1 MSLLPTGTPLVLLN
15 AFPLDREQWEPLLA
29 ALDAPVGDIITFD
42 SPGIG
47 DMPASPSDPSI
58 DLIADAAVA
67 ALREATGSQDAIW
80 VGCSMGG
87 YVAMAVLE
95 RHPDAVAGLGLIGT
109 RAGADT
115 TQAHARRL
123 EAAEEANVLGRV
135 AAPGKVA
142 QGLLGATARAQGD
155 VLASVTA
162 NVARQLGD
170 GVAWGQRAMAARPD
184 RLAVLAACD
193 GPAFVVRGDDD
204 ALTSAEEAT
213 AMAEALGVDVTVVE
227 GAGHL
232 VHVERPEVIARLI
245 GAIVTAPLRE

>member
-15 AFPLDREQWEPLLA
+15 AFPLDRSQWEPLLA
-29 ALDAPVGDIITFD
+29 VLDAPVGDIITFD

-47 DMPASPSDPSI
+47 NMPASPSEPSI
-58 DLIADAAVA
+58 DIIADAAVA
-67 ALREATGSQDAIW
+67 ALREATGSHDAIW

-115 TQAHARRL
+115 ERARARRL
-123 EAAEEANVLGRV
+123 EAAEEATTLGRV
-135 AAPGKVA
+135 SNPQKAAE
-142 QGLLGATARAQGD
+142 GLLGAAARARAD
-155 VLASVTA
+155 VLASVTR
-162 NVARQLGD
+162 NVERQLGD

-184 RLAVLAACD
+184 RLAVLANCD
-193 GPAFVVRGDDD
+193 APAFVVRGDDD
-204 ALTSAEEAT
+204 GLTSADEAT
-213 AMAEALGVDVTVVE
+213 AMADALGVDVTVVE

-232 VHVERPEVIARLI
+232 VHVERPEVIAQLI
-245 GAIVTAPLRE
+245 GVIARA

>member
-1 MSLLPTGTPLVLLN
+1 MSLLPTGIPLVLLN

-29 ALDAPVGDIITFD
+29 VLDAPVGDIITFD
-42 SPGIG
+42 PPGIG
-47 DMPASPSDPSI
+47 NMPASPSDPSI

-80 VGCSMGG
+80 VGSSMGG
-87 YVAMAVLE
+87 YVAMSVLQ

-115 TQAHARRL
+115 EQAHARRL
-123 EAAEEANVLGRV
+123 LAAEEAIVLGRV
-135 AAPGKVA
+135 SDA
-142 QGLLGATARAQGD
+142 QGTAKGLLGGLAGADGD
-155 VLASVTA
+155 VLKAVTA

-193 GPAFVVRGDDD
+193 APAFVVRGDDD
-204 ALTSAEEAT
+204 GLTTADEAT
-213 AMAEALGVDVTVVE
+213 AMADALGVEVTVVK

-232 VHVERPEVIARLI
+232 VHVETPAVIARLI
-245 GAIVTAPLRE
+245 DGIVEA

>member
-29 ALDAPVGDIITFD
+29 ALDASVGDIITFD

-115 TQAHARRL
+115 AQAHARRL
-123 EAAEEANVLGRV
+123 EA
-135 AAPGKVA
+135 
-142 QGLLGATARAQGD
+142 
-155 VLASVTA
+155 
-162 NVARQLGD
+162 
-170 GVAWGQRAMAARPD
+170 
-184 RLAVLAACD
+184 
-193 GPAFVVRGDDD
+193 
-204 ALTSAEEAT
+204 
-213 AMAEALGVDVTVVE
+213 
-227 GAGHL
+227 
-232 VHVERPEVIARLI
+232 
-245 GAIVTAPLRE
+245 

>member
-29 ALDAPVGDIITFD
+29 ALDASVGDVITFD
-42 SPGIG
+42 APGIG
-47 DMPASPSDPSI
+47 DMPASPSEPSI

-87 YVAMAVLE
+87 YVAMAVLQ

-115 TQAHARRL
+115 AQAHARRL
-123 EAAEEANVLGRV
+123 EAAEEATVLGRV
-135 AAPGKVA
+135 PEPQKAAE
-142 QGLLGATARAQGD
+142 GLLGAAARAEVD

-193 GPAFVVRGDDD
+193 APAFVVRGDDD
-204 ALTSAEEAT
+204 GLTSADEAS
-213 AMAEALGVDVTVVE
+213 AMADALGVDVTVVE

-245 GAIVTAPLRE
+245 DGVARA